1 VSGLS
6 TGLNIGILVDSPLKQ
21 QYLGNMVVQAGH
33 NIGFAYVLKINASLP
48 SLAQPVD
55 AWVVDVSEP
64 DDSEDG
70 CENKEDGEQ
79 KAAMVALLDD
89 LLEQTQVPVIVNDDT
104 ELTQGS
110 PEYNDWVRRMLQ
122 RLERLSGD
130 ISLQAGGGASEVWV
144 LAASTG
150 GPAAVKDFLKQLPPE
165 LKVAFVYV
173 QHIDSGQAETLVK
186 MMSGAGRYPVS
197 IAKQGSV
204 LCDNTITLI
213 TADRSVNIHD
223 NGTLVVSK
231 NPWGG
236 CYSPSIDQVTANV
249 ARVYRQRSG
258 IIIFSGMGDDGAA
271 SSRLIKQQGGKV
283 WVQSPEQSTIAS
295 MPEAAIAA
303 GTVSFI
309 GTPPE
314 LADALA
320 KLKSTKHA
328 VRR

>member
-1 VSGLS
+1 M
-6 TGLNIGILVDSPLKQ
+6 DSSLKQ

-33 NIGFAYVLKINASLP
+33 TIGFAYVLKINAALP
-48 SLAQPVD
+48 SLAQKVD

-64 DDSEDG
+64 DDGDQ
-70 CENKEDGEQ
+70 DRDQ
-79 KAAMVALLDD
+79 KVAMIDLLDE
-89 LLEQTQVPVIVNDDT
+89 LLEQRQIPVIVNDAT

-130 ISLQAGGGASEVWV
+130 INLQAGGGASEVWV

-165 LKVAFVYV
+165 LNVAFVYV
-173 QHIDSGQAETLVK
+173 QHIDSGQAETLVR
-186 MMSGAGRYPVS
+186 MMSSAGRYPVA

-204 LCDNTITLI
+204 LCDNTITLV

-236 CYSPSIDQVTANV
+236 CYSPSIDQVAANV

-258 IIIFSGMGDDGAA
+258 MIVFSGMGDDGAA

-283 WVQSPEQSTIAS
+283 WVQTPHQSTIAS

-303 GTVSFI
+303 GTVSFM

-320 KLKSTKHA
+320 KLKTTKQSK
-328 VRR
+328 RYS

>member
-1 VSGLS
+1 MSGLS
-6 TGLNIGILVDSPLKQ
+6 IGILVDSSLKQ

-33 NIGFAYVLKINASLP
+33 KIGFAYVLKINASLP
-48 SLAQPVD
+48 SLAQKVD

-64 DDSEDG
+64 DDSENDR
-70 CENKEDGEQ
+70 EQ
-79 KAAMVALLDD
+79 KAALIDLLDE
-89 LLEQTQVPVIVNDDT
+89 LLEQTQVPVIVNDAA
-104 ELTQGS
+104 ELMQGS

-130 ISLQAGGGASEVWV
+130 INLQVVDGASEVWV

-150 GPAAVKDFLKQLPPE
+150 GPAAVKDFLKQLPAG
-165 LKVAFVYV
+165 LKIAFVYV

-186 MMSGAGRYPVS
+186 MMSGAGHYPVS
-197 IAKQGSV
+197 IARQGSV
-204 LCDNTITLI
+204 LSDNTITLV
-213 TADRSVNIHD
+213 TADRSVNIHN
-223 NGTLVVSK
+223 NGTFVVNK
-231 NPWGG
+231 NPWAG

-271 SSRLIKQQGGKV
+271 SCRLIKQQGGKV
-283 WVQSPEQSTIAS
+283 WVQTPAQSTIAS
-295 MPEAAIAA
+295 MPEAAIAT

-314 LADALA
+314 LADALT

-328 VRR
+328 KPYLSPR